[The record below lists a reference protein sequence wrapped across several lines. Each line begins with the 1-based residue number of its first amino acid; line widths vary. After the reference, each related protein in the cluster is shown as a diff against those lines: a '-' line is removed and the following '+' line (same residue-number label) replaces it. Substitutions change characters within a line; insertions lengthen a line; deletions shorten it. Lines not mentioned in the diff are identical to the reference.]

1 MADNNE
7 PTILDFETG
16 SFKVF
21 NSGVFKL
28 SEEILNSYPQYER
41 LRFELRNQVDETP
54 YSGPIEPNFPEN
66 ITTEFTINTSE
77 TTDVDNSPLL
87 CLVNIDD
94 NLIYWS
100 CNCYGIVVPEEI
112 TIISPAEGQVISL
125 NEQVPLIAD
134 VKPKG
139 YDTEKYKVEWEV
151 PEFDGSCKKT
161 HDEQLL
167 VLSDCDEAVI
177 RAYISPLLPNGNRV
191 ETTNKVRF
199 GCKIEKIELVD
210 IKDRYFVGQ
219 IIASERNVKLTP
231 VNAVAKDLS
240 WSFDE
245 QLIEIT
251 KDGDLKAKASGTS
264 TIQVS
269 SGGIDSKVIT
279 VHIPDILVINCEQT
293 EIKANESIK
302 MDCLFNSDAI
312 PSSYKWECSNSDA
325 AVFENPDKE
334 STMLIAKA
342 PDVVVIT
349 LTITDMAGTKYVS
362 RHTLNI
368 IEVPVTDV
376 VLTPNTKQELKKGD
390 TMTFTANCLPVDATD
405 KSIEWLVAGDSV
417 KDLKQDSTSI
427 ELIGL
432 KRGNSTVKAMHG
444 GIEATCDI
452 VVKEQPIVVIPTTFD
467 VDEGKSATI
476 KPNIDYGCAN
486 KGLLTWQMLKIS
498 QTKNLSDKWE
508 NCEKDKS
515 YKVTT
520 DGSLSIPKIE
530 YKDNGTRY
538 RCLASNS
545 LYKDIASN
553 VMKLHVIAKS
563 PTTTK
568 VQPFAIVSVAKGAN
582 CKLES
587 NITANQATW
596 KWEFA
601 MYNFETLNF
610 QNWVTFCTNV
620 ETTQFA
626 PPRIG
631 FYSLRCTAS
640 NLSGTITEILNPISV
655 VPNDSF
661 RVLLHSKYV
670 LSSDDFGEFIYPK
683 KEYKVKSQL
692 GTATKWHI
700 TNKGTVKRW
709 FWIDHMNQE
718 IGPCDNHMYF
728 AAASNFYNGAK
739 GRSLVCVINYN
750 NTTYFS
756 NPSEI
761 IVCNKKL
768 YILPEGSTNVNGN
781 TLNLLVDKSQIFNF
795 YSVNNTLTSKKIN
808 CDISMCESFDSS
820 IATVEPIKNSAK
832 NVTGFRITGVS
843 AGEVKVYLTA
853 YKSDLSYG
861 FTKLINVIVK

>member
-21 NSGVFKL
+21 NSGVFRL
-28 SEEILNSYPQYER
+28 SEEILNDYPQYER

-161 HDEQLL
+161 HDEQLF

-219 IIASERNVKLTP
+219 TIASERNVKLTP

-251 KDGDLKAKASGTS
+251 KDGELKAKASGTS
-264 TIQVS
+264 IIQVS
-269 SGGIDSKVIT
+269 SGGIDSKAVT
-279 VHIPDILVINCEQT
+279 VHIPEVVVIVCGQT

-302 MDCLFNSDAI
+302 LDCLFNSDAI
-312 PSSYKWECSNSDA
+312 PSSYKWECSNSDSA
-325 AVFENPDKE
+325 IFENPDKE
-334 STMLIAKA
+334 STMLKAKS

-362 RHTLNI
+362 KHTINI
-368 IEVPVTDV
+368 IDVPVTDV

-390 TMTFTANCLPVDATD
+390 TMTFTANCLPADATD
-405 KSIEWLVAGDSV
+405 KSIEWSIFLHTVEII
-417 KDLKQDSTSI
+417 KQDNTSI
-427 ELIGL
+427 VV
-432 KRGNSTVKAMHG
+432 RGIKMGPSDVIANHG
-444 GIEATCDI
+444 DIEARCDI
-452 VVKEQPIVVIPTTFD
+452 IVREQPVVELPSTFD
-467 VDEGKSATI
+467 VEEGREASIQMTLSSGGNRELNFILQMMNASGEWLDCDTEKYSI
-476 KPNIDYGCAN
+476 S
-486 KGLLTWQMLKIS
+486 KGKLLIT
-498 QTKNLSDKWE
+498 
-508 NCEKDKS
+508 
-515 YKVTT
+515 
-520 DGSLSIPKIE
+520 IPKIE

-545 LYKDIASN
+545 IYKDIA
-553 VMKLHVIAKS
+553 
-563 PTTTK
+563 
-568 VQPFAIVSVAKGAN
+568 
-582 CKLES
+582 
-587 NITANQATW
+587 
-596 KWEFA
+596 
-601 MYNFETLNF
+601 
-610 QNWVTFCTNV
+610 
-620 ETTQFA
+620 
-626 PPRIG
+626 
-631 FYSLRCTAS
+631 
-640 NLSGTITEILNPISV
+640 
-655 VPNDSF
+655 
-661 RVLLHSKYV
+661 
-670 LSSDDFGEFIYPK
+670 
-683 KEYKVKSQL
+683 
-692 GTATKWHI
+692 
-700 TNKGTVKRW
+700 
-709 FWIDHMNQE
+709 
-718 IGPCDNHMYF
+718 
-728 AAASNFYNGAK
+728 
-739 GRSLVCVINYN
+739 
-750 NTTYFS
+750 
-756 NPSEI
+756 
-761 IVCNKKL
+761 
-768 YILPEGSTNVNGN
+768 
-781 TLNLLVDKSQIFNF
+781 
-795 YSVNNTLTSKKIN
+795 
-808 CDISMCESFDSS
+808 
-820 IATVEPIKNSAK
+820 
-832 NVTGFRITGVS
+832 
-843 AGEVKVYLTA
+843 
-853 YKSDLSYG
+853 
-861 FTKLINVIVK
+861 